1 MTLLLPGS
9 AQLAAGNKSIG
20 KIALRIWAA
29 VVMVIVALAV
39 VVLAWRGV
47 AITLAANQVVL
58 TIAQILLVLL
68 GLGWGLLLVDAWR
81 LSRPPE
87 LARRHRMVFAG
98 FSLGLA
104 VVIMGG
110 GIASASVVSA
120 QRDLIGSMFAGGG
133 NTKAVQGRYNIMLL
147 GGDAGAGRVGLRP
160 DSITVASVDAVTGRV
175 VLLGLPRNLEGVPFP
190 ADSPMHKE
198 FPQGFRCAN
207 HACMLNAIYTYASQ
221 HPQLY
226 PGVRDPGVKATQEAV
241 EATTGLKIN
250 YYAMI
255 DLNGFSSLIDAVG
268 GITMDINQR
277 VPMGGHGRPVFG
289 YIEAGKNVHLDGFH
303 ALWFARSR
311 VADSDYQRM
320 ARQKC
325 VMRAMLNQLDPVTVL
340 SQWNKIAKAGKE
352 IMETNVPTSDINTL
366 LNLAMLAKSKPISYL
381 SFTPPLINPGA
392 ADFALIRQT
401 VATKITAAARADQPK
416 PSRMAGSTS
425 RPGGSSTAAKKASAG
440 GPTSARATAGQDS
453 LDNICAVH

>member
-1 MTLLLPGS
+1 
-9 AQLAAGNKSIG
+9 
-20 KIALRIWAA
+20 
-29 VVMVIVALAV
+29 
-39 VVLAWRGV
+39 
-47 AITLAANQVVL
+47 
-58 TIAQILLVLL
+58 
-68 GLGWGLLLVDAWR
+68 
-81 LSRPPE
+81 
-87 LARRHRMVFAG
+87 
-98 FSLGLA
+98 
-104 VVIMGG
+104 
-110 GIASASVVSA
+110 
-120 QRDLIGSMFAGGG
+120 
-133 NTKAVQGRYNIMLL
+133 
-147 GGDAGAGRVGLRP
+147 
-160 DSITVASVDAVTGRV
+160 
-175 VLLGLPRNLEGVPFP
+175 
-190 ADSPMHKE
+190 
-198 FPQGFRCAN
+198 
-207 HACMLNAIYTYASQ
+207 
-221 HPQLY
+221 
-226 PGVRDPGVKATQEAV
+226 
-241 EATTGLKIN
+241 
-250 YYAMI
+250 
-255 DLNGFSSLIDAVG
+255 LIDAVG